1 MVETRMQ
8 DQRLEAEPDRL
19 LTPDAARAL
28 FGGSAS
34 TPLFAP
40 ISRSQMHVVM
50 YSPLR

>member
-19 LTPDAARAL
+19 LAPDAVLAR
-28 FGGSAS
+28 FGTRRQWLAS

-40 ISRSQMHVVM
+40 ISRS
-50 YSPLR
+50 